1 MGIDF
6 ALRKPSVFP
15 GEATEVG
22 SDRGY
27 QAEVLEGKPQA
38 SWRLGCSSLGL
49 RLKEWVSMS
58 TFKLFLKE

>member
-1 MGIDF
+1 MGIHF
-6 ALRKPSVFP
+6 ALRKSSVSP
-15 GEATEVG
+15 GEAAEVG

-38 SWRLGCSSLGL
+38 SRRLSCSSLGL